1 MSSLQVAT
9 ASSEPSVPAMLT
21 NKSILNVKPETGGSP
36 EMLFAEATPVVTTL
50 EFNVQT
56 PSYFQIQPF

>member
-1 MSSLQVAT
+1 MLILSSLQVAT

-36 EMLFAEATPVVTTL
+36 EMLFAEATPVNGCL
-50 EFNVQT
+50 
-56 PSYFQIQPF
+56 FQSVMHANE